1 MNSIGKSL
9 TAALTLT
16 IVSVLGAGA
25 AAGAEH
31 PQHPASHAP
40 VSVTAPAG
48 LLSPPGTLST
58 ALPPV
63 ITQGR
68 PARRRP
74 GRTSTVRSGWSRTNA
89 NTQRLH
95 RIPWAD
101 LIPGAPEIVHS
112 HSQGALS
119 LPPVPSSP

>member
-48 LLSPPGTLST
+48 LLSPPGTPVYG
-58 ALPPV
+58 PPP
-63 ITQGR
+63 GHHAG
-68 PARRRP
+68 PAGP
-74 GRTSTVRSGWSRTNA
+74 QAAG
-89 NTQRLH
+89 QDLH
-95 RIPWAD
+95 REERLVEDEREHAEA
-101 LIPGAPEIVHS
+101 APHTLGRFDS
-112 HSQGALS
+112 GSA
-119 LPPVPSSP
+119 